1 MGNWLTTDGVRMG
14 GWRRLAGFVPC
25 ILLYCSS
32 IAIAAPPSVSMIE
45 ASNITPASFAV
56 SWISSVPSTGA
67 LNLFAADCATPVPVS
82 SSTVESSD
90 STGFVRVSVSGLT
103 AGTAY
108 CYQTVTTAKAGSET
122 AVFPAQPLTVATA
135 KAVRR
140 TYVNGTARLPFANDL
155 LQPPSVYL
163 VDVSASQ
170 SGMLLLLDLA
180 DGSAI
185 GPLSLLLTPDSTQN
199 QFNLNNLFSVSNGET
214 INLSGGERLKIIERQ
229 GTNGCSLE
237 HFRLAPP
244 DSDITRTAAGV
255 GPPNKRDVDINSS
268 VNILDILRVA
278 AGIGKS
284 PGSPCYN
291 GDLDMTGDQ
300 VIDNS
305 DLLELEV
312 NLDATL

>member
-1 MGNWLTTDGVRMG
+1 MGNWLQTDGVRTG
-14 GWRRLAGFVPC
+14 GWRRLAGFVSF
-25 ILLYCSS
+25 ILLCCSS
-32 IAIAAPPSVSMIE
+32 IAIAAPSVSMIE

-56 SWISSVPSTGA
+56 SWISSLPSSGA
-67 LNLFAADCATPVPVS
+67 LNLFAADCTTPVSVS
-82 SSTVESSD
+82 SPIAENSD
-90 STGFVRVSVSGLT
+90 ITGFVRVSVSGLT
-103 AGTAY
+103 ADTAY
-108 CYQTVTTAKAGSET
+108 CYQTVTTAKVNGET
-122 AVFPAQPLTVATA
+122 TVFPAQPLPLATA

-140 TYVNGTARLPFANDL
+140 TYLNGNARLPFANDL

-163 VDVSASQ
+163 VDVTASQ
-170 SGMLLLLDLA
+170 TGMLLLLDLA

-185 GPLSLLLTPDSTQN
+185 GPLSLLLTPDSKQN
-199 QFNLNNLFSVSNGET
+199 QFNLNNLFAASNGAT
-214 INLSGGERLKIIERQ
+214 INLSGGERLKITERQ

-300 VIDNS
+300 VIDSN